1 MSADVNASPTN
12 DSALDSALASFEA
25 DRPKFTPDDLC
36 RLTGWSRPTLR
47 RHLPAMPHSR
57 VGRFVR
63 FSERQ
68 VREILASFERKVEA
82 A

>member
-1 MSADVNASPTN
+1 MSDTAIESGPN
-12 DSALDSALASFEA
+12 DTLALFES

-36 RLTGWSRPTLR
+36 RLTGWSKPTFW
-47 RHLPAMPHSR
+47 RHIKVLPHSR

-63 FSERQ
+63 FSEKQLRS
-68 VREILASFERKVEA
+68 ILASFEKA

>member
-1 MSADVNASPTN
+1 MSNTDKAN
-12 DSALDSALASFEA
+12 DNLASFEV

-36 RLTGWSRPTLR
+36 RLTGWSMPTVR
-47 RHLPAMPHSR
+47 RHLPELPHSR
-57 VGRFVR
+57 VGRAVR

-68 VREILASFERKVEA
+68 LRQILAGFERRSGSEA